1 MKQKIEKLFKLACL
15 ILFLTM
21 ATSQVSAQSQ
31 VGNPTNAYWDG
42 VNLPMAEVEPG
53 VYAIYSGD
61 INQDGTVDGADMNF
75 VESDATDLLFGYLL
89 SDLTGEGAPDGADMN
104 IVEQNTS
111 LLLFIAK
118 P

>member
-1 MKQKIEKLFKLACL
+1 MKQKIEKLFKLSCL

-42 VNLPMAEVEPG
+42 INLPMAEVEPG

-61 INQDGTVDGADMNF
+61 INQDGTVDGLDMNT
-75 VESDATDLLFGYLL
+75 VEIDGGNLLFGYLT
-89 SDLTGEGAPDGADMN
+89 SDVTGDGAPDGLDMN
-104 IVEQNTS
+104 IVEINS
-111 LLLFIAK
+111 ALLLFIAR